1 MRNVQSKT
9 LFFTIEDGAAAE
21 GAQKYDPF
29 LPPSYNV
36 ATTLPSYEEAE
47 RTKEEEEERRQQQL
61 AEQGPVSK
69 SIDTM
74 GNI

>member
-1 MRNVQSKT
+1 MRKFKLKVQ
-9 LFFTIEDGAAAE
+9 FFTTEGGATVE
-21 GAQKYDPF
+21 GDQKYDPF

-69 SIDTM
+69 FNHM
-74 GNI
+74 M